1 MTILVPTD
9 FSKPSKVAVLYA
21 ALLAKKAGAEL
32 VIATVAYGQASSR
45 AMMVSQKLDMEM
57 KNIAIKELEEL
68 TNEIQ
73 SKVRGKL
80 TISTQVL
87 SGFPVTQVIQRFV
100 KRKEVDLIVMGTRG
114 ATGLQKVIIGSNAAA
129 MIQSSSVPVII
140 VPHNATFK
148 GFKKIVYATDMND
161 IEEELSTVSV
171 FAKLFNAKIDVLHV
185 IPEATSTDLNA
196 KQIKS
201 DLVKKMKYEKIS
213 FHLSKN
219 DAIPEAID
227 NFMVD
232 RKADILIMFT
242 HKLSFFEK
250 LFSRSV
256 TRKLAF
262 HSHIPMLT
270 FNKDNLG

>member
-9 FSKPSKVAVLYA
+9 FSKPSKVAALYA
-21 ALLAKKAGAEL
+21 AQLAKKAGAEL

-45 AMMVSQKLDMEM
+45 AMMVSQKLDTEM
-57 KNIAIKELEEL
+57 RNIALKELEEL
-68 TNEIQ
+68 TTEIK

-80 TISTQVL
+80 TISTHVL

-100 KRKEVDLIVMGTRG
+100 KRNEVDLIVMGTRG
-114 ATGLQKVIIGSNAAA
+114 ATGLQKVLIGSNAAA

-148 GFKKIVYATDMND
+148 GFKKIVYATDLIHID
-161 IEEELSTVSV
+161 EELSTVSE

-185 IPEATSTDLNA
+185 IPEASSTDLNV

-219 DAIPEAID
+219 DAVPEAID

-262 HSHIPMLT
+262 HSYIPMLT
-270 FNKDNLG
+270 FNKDNLK

>member
-9 FSKPSKVAVLYA
+9 FSKPSKVAALYA
-21 ALLAKKAGAEL
+21 AQLAKKAGAEL

-45 AMMVSQKLDMEM
+45 AMMVSQKLDTEM
-57 KNIAIKELEEL
+57 RNIALKELEEL
-68 TNEIQ
+68 TTEIK

-80 TISTQVL
+80 TISTHVL

-100 KRKEVDLIVMGTRG
+100 KRNEVDLIVMGTRG
-114 ATGLQKVIIGSNAAA
+114 ATGLQKVLIGSNAAA

-148 GFKKIVYATDMND
+148 GFKKIVYATDLIHID
-161 IEEELSTVSV
+161 EELSTVSE

-185 IPEATSTDLNA
+185 IPEASSTDINV

-219 DAIPEAID
+219 DAVPEAID

-262 HSHIPMLT
+262 HSYIPMLT
-270 FNKDNLG
+270 FNKDNLK